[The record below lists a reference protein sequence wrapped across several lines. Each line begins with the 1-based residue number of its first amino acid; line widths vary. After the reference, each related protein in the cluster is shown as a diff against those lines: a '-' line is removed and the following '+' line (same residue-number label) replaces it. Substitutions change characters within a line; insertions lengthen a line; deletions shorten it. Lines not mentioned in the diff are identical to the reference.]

1 MKNLKFEFAALVLAT
16 AATVSCDLT
25 EKMQVDADKAMI
37 FGTETGLQ
45 TYAYSLY
52 KGLPNASSANYLES
66 GKCDYCA
73 CNQMNE
79 FFMDGAFTAETSTGW
94 SWTNLHNIN
103 YFLDGL
109 KSPECVVPDAVKRN
123 YEGIARWFRA
133 WFYYD
138 KFTKYGPVPWYDHCI
153 QNYETDLLY
162 KNRDSRDIIVENM
175 IADLDF
181 AFENITAKSS
191 TGSSL
196 VTKWCAAALKS
207 RICLFEASYRK
218 YHSESGKYTPE
229 QLFTLAAEAARLVID
244 GSGYGLNTTAYTNGS
259 YRDLFTSEDTITKEV
274 LLNVCCS
281 SDAGILGNQNWK
293 YNSASY
299 GNHLCFSRVFIN
311 TFLMK
316 DGSAFTSKSG
326 YATTDFRDEFTDRD
340 TRLAQIVRGPSYRR
354 DNKAVVPDIV
364 NQVAMTGYHP
374 IKFSLDE
381 TKYDNAA
388 NNING
393 TPIIRFAEVLLNY
406 AEAKAELG
414 TLTDKEW
421 SSTIGAI
428 RSRGGITGGIST
440 LPTVTDA
447 YMKSNFYPS
456 VTDPV
461 IMEIRRERAIELCL
475 EGFRMFDLIRWGCG
489 NLIEKLPWTG
499 IHFSS
504 LDTGIDLNGDGT
516 FDVYFSETPK
526 TGATASYKDIWVTVN
541 DGSGLYAVTN
551 PDGGY
556 DLEYHVAGQR
566 KWYSDDRQYLYPI
579 PAKII
584 RDYAAEGYTMTQNPN
599 WQ

>member
-1 MKNLKFEFAALVLAT
+1 MKNLKIKFAALVLA
-16 AATVSCDLT
+16 AAAMASCDLT

-37 FGTETGLQ
+37 FGSETGLK
-45 TYAYSLY
+45 TYSYSLY
-52 KGLPNASSANYLES
+52 KALPTASSANYLES

-73 CNQMNE
+73 CNQMDE

-94 SWTNLHNIN
+94 SWTNLHNVN

-109 KSPECVVPDAVKRN
+109 KSPECTVSESVRKN
-123 YEGIARWFRA
+123 YEGIGRWFRA

-138 KFTKYGPVPWYDHCI
+138 KFTKYGPVPWYDHCV

-162 KNRDSRDIIVENM
+162 KDRDSRDVIVKNM
-175 IADLDF
+175 IEDLDF
-181 AFENITAKSS
+181 AYENISAKSS

-207 RICLFEASYRK
+207 RICLFEASFRK
-218 YHSESGKYTPE
+218 YHGITGEYTPE
-229 QLFTLAAEAARLVID
+229 QLFTMAAAAAKLVMD
-244 GSGYGLNTTAYTNGS
+244 GSGYALNTTAVSKGS

-274 LLNVCCS
+274 LLNICCS
-281 SDAGILGNQNWK
+281 GDAGILGNQNWK

-299 GNHLCFSRVFIN
+299 GNHNCFTRVFIN

-316 DGSAFTSKSG
+316 DGTAFTDKTG
-326 YATTDFRDEFTDRD
+326 YATTDFKDEFTNRD
-340 TRLAQIVRGPSYRR
+340 GRLAQIVRSPSYQR
-354 DNKAVVPDIV
+354 DKKAVVPDIV

-374 IKFSLDE
+374 IKFCLDE

-393 TPIIRFAEVLLNY
+393 TPIIRYAEVLLNY

-414 TLTDKEW
+414 NLSDKEW
-421 SSTIGAI
+421 ASTIGAI
-428 RSRGGITGGIST
+428 RSRAGITGGLSS
-440 LPTVTDA
+440 LPTTVDP
-447 YMKSNFYPS
+447 YMKANFYPS
-456 VTDPV
+456 VTDPI

-489 NLIEKLPWTG
+489 NLFEKLPWTG
-499 IHFSS
+499 IHFSA
-504 LDTGIDLNGDGT
+504 LDKGIDLNGDGT

-526 TGATASYKDIWVTVN
+526 ASATGSYKDIWVTVN
-541 DGSGLYAVTN
+541 DGAGLYAVAN
-551 PDGGY
+551 SAGGY
-556 DLEYHVAGQR
+556 DLEYRVAGQR